1 MRKSIR
7 LLCLALAMTLCV
19 GITFAGEKLTLMP
32 GAWSGNTIDFL
43 RNQIADW
50 EKETGVA
57 VEILSVPNNG
67 SEILAIAQQNLAAQN
82 PDVDIYPMDI
92 VWQGML
98 GRYFIDLQEHFPA
111 EEIARYNPA
120 AIEAN
125 MIGGRLVGIP
135 FYGDISMFYYRT
147 DLLEKYGFGGPPATW
162 TELREM
168 SEKIQEG
175 ERAAGNQ
182 NFWGFVFPGAVFE
195 GFACDI
201 VEWLAGNDAG
211 TWVDKDGNVTADT
224 PNVREILEIVT
235 KFPGQISPPGVTSYM
250 NDDARGFFQSG
261 NAAFMRN
268 WPFAYAMGQSPD
280 SPIRDKFAVGP
291 IPHGPKGESHSC
303 LGGWQV
309 AISRFSKNQARAA
322 ELIKFINRPDNQKER
337 MLKLARTVTHMEL
350 LKDPEIV
357 AAYPWTDMM
366 MRLKVVARP
375 AAYTG
380 TKYNQMSSAC
390 QRAVHD
396 MLTGKEQVGP
406 RLERLQSE
414 LTRIK
419 GRGW

>member
-1 MRKSIR
+1 MRKSAR
-7 LLCLALAMTLCV
+7 LMCLVLAMALFA
-19 GITFAGEKLTLMP
+19 GSALAGEKLTLMP

-43 RNQIADW
+43 RTQIAEW
-50 EKETGVA
+50 EKETGVK
-57 VEILSVPNNG
+57 VEILNVPNNG
-67 SEILAIAQQNLAAQN
+67 SEILAIAQQNLAAEN

-98 GRYFIDLQEHFPA
+98 GRYFIDLQEYFPA
-111 EEIARYNPA
+111 EEIAKYNPA
-120 AIEAN
+120 AIDAN
-125 MIGGRLVGIP
+125 MINGRLVGIP

-147 DLLEKYGFGGPPATW
+147 DLLEKYGYSAPPATW
-162 TELREM
+162 AELREM
-168 SEKIQEG
+168 SEKIQAG
-175 ERAAGNQ
+175 ERAAGNP

-201 VEWLAGNDAG
+201 VEWIAGNDGG

-224 PNVREILEIVT
+224 PNVREILEFMS
-235 KFPGQISPPGVTSYM
+235 KFPGQISPEGVTSYL

-268 WPFAYAMGQSPD
+268 WPFAYAMGQSAD
-280 SPIRDKFAVGP
+280 SPIKDKFTVGP
-291 IPHGPKGESHSC
+291 IPHGPKGKSVSA

-309 AISRFSKNQARAA
+309 AISRYSKNPARAA
-322 ELIKFINRPDNQKER
+322 ELIKFINRPDNQKAR
-337 MLKLARTVTHMEL
+337 MLKLARTVVHVEL
-350 LKDPEIV
+350 LKDPEIA

-366 MRLKVVARP
+366 MQLNVVARP

-414 LTRIK
+414 LVRIK